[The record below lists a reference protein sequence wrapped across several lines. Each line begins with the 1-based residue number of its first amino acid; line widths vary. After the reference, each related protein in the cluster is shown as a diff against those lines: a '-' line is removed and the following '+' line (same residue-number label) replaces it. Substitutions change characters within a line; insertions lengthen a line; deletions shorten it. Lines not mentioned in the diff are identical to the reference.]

1 MADIL
6 LQYGAKIN
14 IIVDRSRQYTLL
26 MQFCSISMELE
37 PLQLE
42 MNLDVVQ
49 YLLEHGADRNL
60 KSKDGHTAWDLS
72 DYHCASRKI
81 KYLLHNTK
89 QVFFHGETG

>member
-14 IIVDRSRQYTLL
+14 IIVDRIRQYTLL

-42 MNLDVVQ
+42 MNLDVV
-49 YLLEHGADRNL
+49 
-60 KSKDGHTAWDLS
+60 
-72 DYHCASRKI
+72 
-81 KYLLHNTK
+81 
-89 QVFFHGETG
+89 